1 MKTLIVERNV
11 EAILGLKVIKDA
23 KVVRSIYD
31 CIYLLLYTK
40 YEPDSICIAA
50 DLEEKISN
58 SDTDA
63 DRYLQSLNDYEFLP
77 IGLGEICRE
86 ICSEKK
92 KKNPKVVLMG
102 SKLPDVLEE
111 SVKAHKMEFVNFNDL
126 HFAKKLLALLNTS
139 VE

>member
-1 MKTLIVERNV
+1 MKTLVLERNLDV
-11 EAILGLKVIKDA
+11 RLGLEKIKDA
-23 KVVRSIYD
+23 KVVTSIYD
-31 CIYLLLYTK
+31 CIYFLLYTE

-50 DLEEKISN
+50 DWEEKISM
-58 SDTDA
+58 SGTDA
-63 DRYLQSLNDYEFLP
+63 DKYLQSLNEYEFLP

-92 KKNPKVVLMG
+92 KENPKVVLMG
-102 SKLPDVLEE
+102 SQLYDFLEE
-111 SVKAHKMEFVNFNDL
+111 SVKEHDMKFIDFNDL